1 MMLPNPIIDDGTKG
15 WIEYIESGKRFS
27 NDEITYLLSHFKKN
41 VPAEWKFMVE
51 VAKSINGGND
61 RPKQV
66 ESELKKTYEW
76 EATKISQMRNGV
88 ISRMEELQLLSR
100 HKEGREVT
108 YKLTKLGEDSL
119 L

>member
-1 MMLPNPIIDDGTKG
+1 
-15 WIEYIESGKRFS
+15 
-27 NDEITYLLSHFKKN
+27 
-41 VPAEWKFMVE
+41 MVE

-66 ESELKKTYEW
+66 ESELKKTYDW

-108 YKLTKLGEDSL
+108 YKLTKLGEESL